1 MWPHHFE
8 ESCLS
13 RPVCYLVECKNQ
25 SEESDLTNFIN
36 RKVQVTS
43 DDSERFRTY
52 CYCAFGLLG
61 LFFLAILLMHVTN
74 ESVRISVFYAFV
86 VLWLSLF
93 LLAFADVVFLMLTSV
108 KVFQMSRST
117 NLSDH
122 SWFEEHK
129 DRFFTVLQMFII
141 MCIAWPIKLFTVA
154 SYKDYEAKIVSDVIV
169 FLSAILLFAII
180 GLKKHIRDRISSRYG
195 ILNDD

>member
-1 MWPHHFE
+1 M
-8 ESCLS
+8 
-13 RPVCYLVECKNQ
+13 
-25 SEESDLTNFIN
+25 TFIH
-36 RKVQVTS
+36 RQIPLTS
-43 DDSERFRTY
+43 DEKDRFKTY

-61 LFFLAILLMHVTN
+61 LFFVALLLMHVTN
-74 ESVRISVFYAFV
+74 ESVKISVFYAFV
-86 VLWLSLF
+86 VLWLSLII
-93 LLAFADVVFLMLTSV
+93 LAFADIIFLILTAA

-117 NLSDH
+117 SLSDH

-129 DRFFTVLQMFII
+129 DRFFTVLQIFII

-154 SYKDYEAKIVSDVIV
+154 AYRDYEAKIVSDVIV
-169 FLSAILLFAII
+169 LLSAMLLFAII